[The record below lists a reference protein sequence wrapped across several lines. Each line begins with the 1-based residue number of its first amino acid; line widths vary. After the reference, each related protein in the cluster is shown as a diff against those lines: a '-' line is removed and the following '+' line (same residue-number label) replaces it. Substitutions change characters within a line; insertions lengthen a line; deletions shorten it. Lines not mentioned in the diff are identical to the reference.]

1 MSTEANANSSGGAFG
16 SNSDTLSSAVPML
29 DEAGK
34 NWGVFLERF
43 KVGVQAKRRWGH
55 FDGTKV
61 KPTFVAPSNVTPDD
75 PDSVASV
82 RAAAEATRL
91 AREEAMRDP
100 DIIKKREEWDYS
112 EAVAYYLLIQKV
124 PEGILKQVNSFRTVA
139 EKWAHIQYIMTDR
152 SMYARVQLRR
162 EFLESRCA
170 KGVDVRTFLEE
181 LRLKK
186 QELDDRGI
194 EITREDY
201 LTTITRS
208 IPYHLSE
215 YAATTLDAAEFTI
228 RSMSLVTGYH
238 LDENVIKNLKNVDPD
253 YLIRMIQ
260 NEADRRKRDKADCQE
275 SP

>member
-61 KPTFVAPSNVTPDD
+61 KPTFVAPANVSPDD

-124 PEGILKQVNSFRTVA
+124 PEGIVRNSPEIPSINRLNPCTQWRTIPA
-139 EKWAHIQYIMTDR
+139 TSDR
-152 SMYARVQLRR
+152 FNRDTCGIIPGLQCTFADAIPCSGSGARADARQEASSLS
-162 EFLESRCA
+162 LA
-170 KGVDVRTFLEE
+170 KLN
-181 LRLKK
+181 
-186 QELDDRGI
+186 
-194 EITREDY
+194 
-201 LTTITRS
+201 
-208 IPYHLSE
+208 H
-215 YAATTLDAAEFTI
+215 AAACPAK
-228 RSMSLVTGYH
+228 TG
-238 LDENVIKNLKNVDPD
+238 
-253 YLIRMIQ
+253 LIGLL
-260 NEADRRKRDKADCQE
+260 AV
-275 SP
+275 